1 MAEIQPF
8 TGSNTLCNLLDN
20 GTSSSISDAH
30 TPAEL
35 NAQNGTTEQLFDVQL
50 KLSQSNPD

>member
-8 TGSNTLCNLLDN
+8 TGSNTLCNLLN
-20 GTSSSISDAH
+20 NATSSSISDAH